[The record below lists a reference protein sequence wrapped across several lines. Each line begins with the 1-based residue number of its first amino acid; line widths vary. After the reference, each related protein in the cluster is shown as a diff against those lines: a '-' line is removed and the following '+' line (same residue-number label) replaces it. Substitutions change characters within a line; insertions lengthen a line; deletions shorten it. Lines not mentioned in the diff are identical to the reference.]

1 MDNSMVDVAADP
13 IVQYMNK
20 TQLQK
25 SIEKT
30 KKQMQEASKNME
42 FLEAAQYRNELAKLQ
57 EILKSKNS

>member
-1 MDNSMVDVAADP
+1 MVDVAADP

-30 KKQMQEASKNME
+30 KKQMLEASKNME